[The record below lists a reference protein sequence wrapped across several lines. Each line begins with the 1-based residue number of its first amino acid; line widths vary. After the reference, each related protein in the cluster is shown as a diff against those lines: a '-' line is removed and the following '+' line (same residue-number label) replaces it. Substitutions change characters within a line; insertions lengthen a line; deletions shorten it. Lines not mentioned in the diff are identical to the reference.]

1 MRYNDLGPKHALWQR
16 LRRCLL
22 HDKTRAALT
31 TALAKHTDHLQQR
44 AAVLAVLR
52 AYEKRPLARSRSTIS
67 RMLNG
72 IMAYLERLVAP
83 DLPWELKR
91 TEKGLGVY
99 AKTSFTLTLAAIQAQ
114 LGRAEVIVL
123 TEEQRARESAN
134 PDQHCLVKLGKKLGV
149 VIGPVA
155 LFNKPCSGGTPHLLL
170 CNLPTVSALERSKK
184 CIRRALQECV
194 VEQQQQ
200 QHVADEQQQQ
210 QQGRTTRGCGEK
222 PLSPKAVAAAE
233 AQSSADLRVAAG
245 KRKFCVSNSTLMSE
259 DRLLPEV
266 SVRLHSSHRSERV
279 HLSAEEELLLGY
291 GTAYGTFDG

>member
-1 MRYNDLGPKHALWQR
+1 M
-16 LRRCLL
+16 L
-22 HDKTRAALT
+22 HDKTRVALTAALALNT
-31 TALAKHTDHLQQR
+31 THLKQR
-44 AAVLAVLR
+44 AAVLAALR
-52 AYEKRPLARSRSTIS
+52 ACEKRPLARSRSTIN
-67 RMLNG
+67 RMLSS

-99 AKTSFTLTLAAIQAQ
+99 AKTSCTLTLAAIHAQ

-134 PDQHCLVKLGKKLGV
+134 PNQHCLVKLGKKLGV

-184 CIRRALQECV
+184 SRRRALQEGV
-194 VEQQQQ
+194 AEQQQ
-200 QHVADEQQQQ
+200 QHVADENQQQQ
-210 QQGRTTRGCGEK
+210 QQQQRRTTRGCGEK

-245 KRKFCVSNSTLMSE
+245 KRKVCVSNSTLMSE

-266 SVRLHSSHRSERV
+266 SVRLHSSYRSERV

-291 GTAYGTFDG
+291 GTAYGTFEG